1 MLMIKDFTRFYP
13 VVSRLIKPYDRRSVE
28 RQRGRA
34 DLDTREDDFA
44 RTCLSLAGG
53 GAHKRSGAADHAPRL
68 QILLFTVHVMSMS
81 MSMCMYKHVSGGPD
95 TPHSTRG
102 I

>member
-44 RTCLSLAGG
+44 HMSLSRGGVHTKDLARRTMRQDFKFYYL
-53 GAHKRSGAADHAPRL
+53 H
-68 QILLFTVHVMSMS
+68 VHVMSMS
-81 MSMCMYKHVSGGPD
+81 MCMHKHVHM
-95 TPHSTRG
+95 T
-102 I
+102 